1 MKTVKTI
8 GINSNQPV
16 GRGFNFP
23 YDIAIN
29 DDLGKSRIIY
39 LLNRPNSATRLGTRI
54 QYFTF
59 EEEWIGEFGNPL
71 DDDEAKFT
79 RPVTLDFNSKNQLHV
94 TDEATDEI
102 KIFDSDGNFQRF
114 IKLDSDSHRNA
125 DQFGPAGIAIDSD
138 DFIYVASRYLNVI
151 QKLTSEGR
159 VVTEWGGAGSGPGEF
174 EMPWGMDVDAQGNLY
189 VADWRND
196 RIQKFDSEG
205 NLLHIFG
212 ESGVAIGQF
221 NRPSSVA
228 VDTNMNIAVA
238 DWGNERVQI
247 LDEGGSVLN
256 VLEGDA
262 TLSKWSHEWLDV
274 NLDEREARNRADLKV
289 LDHPEHLKNAYH
301 EASQTEHKFW
311 GPVSVKFD
319 SDNQLYVTEH
329 SRHRIQVFEPVNL
342 K

>member
-114 IKLDSDSHRNA
+114 IKLDSDSHRNS

-138 DFIYVASRYLNVI
+138 DFIYVSSRYLNVI

-174 EMPWGMDVDAQGNLY
+174 EMPWGMDVVAPGNLY

-196 RIQKFDSEG
+196 RVQKFDSNGQYLETIGSSGEG
-205 NLLHIFG
+205 TL
-212 ESGVAIGQF
+212 
-221 NRPSSVA
+221 NRPSGVSV
-228 VDTNMNIAVA
+228 DRNGNIYVS
-238 DWGNERVQI
+238 DWGNERLQVFDSSGKAI
-247 LDEGGSVLN
+247 SSMRGE
-256 VLEGDA
+256 A
-262 TLSKWSHEWLDV
+262 TLSDWARDFFESNQDEMETREIS
-274 NLDEREARNRADLKV
+274 NLNPDIP
-289 LDHPEHLKNAYH
+289 DHLNTPYH
-301 EASQTEHKFW
+301 ISSQTESYFW
-311 GPVSVKFD
+311 GPVSVRID
-319 SDNQLYVTEH
+319 SNNRLYVVE
-329 SRHRIQVFEPVNL
+329 SNRHRIQIYEIE
-342 K
+342 

>member
-138 DFIYVASRYLNVI
+138 DFIYVSSRYLNVI

-196 RIQKFDSEG
+196 RIQIFDSEG

-228 VDTNMNIAVA
+228 V
-238 DWGNERVQI
+238 G
-247 LDEGGSVLN
+247 
-256 VLEGDA
+256 
-262 TLSKWSHEWLDV
+262 K
-274 NLDEREARNRADLKV
+274 
-289 LDHPEHLKNAYH
+289 
-301 EASQTEHKFW
+301 
-311 GPVSVKFD
+311 
-319 SDNQLYVTEH
+319 
-329 SRHRIQVFEPVNL
+329 
-342 K
+342 